1 MGAIRNHF
9 DIIVIGAGSA
19 GLSISLFM
27 NKAGFKVLL
36 VDKSDHNIGGD
47 CLNDGCVPSKSLIH
61 VAKIIHRT
69 KESEK
74 FGLNIGGEIDL
85 QKVLEYVHERQN
97 IIREHENA
105 AYFEKQGLNI
115 VLGEAKFTG
124 KNEIDVNGSRYT
136 ANKIVIATG
145 SRPQKLEVPGVDQVR
160 YYDNTSIFDL
170 KDLPQ
175 RLLIVGAGPIGI
187 EIGQA
192 FTRLGATVTILS
204 KSKSILQND
213 DNAVTEILQQRL
225 KEEGI
230 KLITKAE
237 IERFIFSNE
246 AILKSVDGSRNTIE
260 FDAVFVAIGR
270 ALNIE
275 SLNLESAGVEIKD
288 GKIVTDHYLRTTNR
302 NVFVCGDVAG
312 NLKFSHAAEQQ
323 ARILLNNFFSPFK
336 KKLNNDYMSWVTF
349 TDPEI
354 ATFGLSEK
362 VIKQRGKKYRRIETD
377 FSNDDRAVTDNNQQG
392 KLILFISQGSFFHKE
407 KILRGTMIAEGAGEL
422 VQELILAMTA
432 KISINKIFNKVYPYP
447 VASRVN
453 QKLVVEYKEERLTST
468 IKKLLRWAFKM
479 FG

>member
-1 MGAIRNHF
+1 MPENNK

-19 GLSISLFM
+19 GLSVSLFM

-61 VAKIIHRT
+61 VARIIHRA
-69 KESEK
+69 KESK
-74 FGLNIGGEIDL
+74 MFGLNIGGEVDL
-85 QKVLEYVHERQN
+85 QKVMNYVQERQN

-105 AYFEKQGLNI
+105 AYFKKQGLDV

-124 KNEIDVNGSRYT
+124 RNEIDVNGSRYT
-136 ANKIVIATG
+136 AKRIVIATG
-145 SRPQKLEVPGVDQVR
+145 SRPVKLNVPGVEQVK

-175 RLLIVGAGPIGI
+175 HLLVVGAGPIGI

-192 FTRLGATVTILS
+192 LNRLGSKVTILH
-204 KSKSILQND
+204 KKKSILKND
-213 DNAVTEILQQRL
+213 DSAITEILLQRL

-230 KLITKAE
+230 EFIPEAE
-237 IERFIFSNE
+237 IEKFSSSRQVV
-246 AILKSVDGSRNTIE
+246 LKSIDGNKKTIE

-270 ALNIE
+270 ALNFE
-275 SLNLESAGVEIKD
+275 SLDLESAGIEVKD
-288 GKIVTDHYLRTTNR
+288 GKIVTDNYLRTSNR

-312 NLKFSHAAEQQ
+312 NFKFSHAAEQQ

-336 KKLNNDYMSWVTF
+336 KKLNNDYISWVTF
-349 TDPEI
+349 TDPEV
-354 ATFGLSEK
+354 ATFGLNEK
-362 VIKQRGKKYRRIETD
+362 ALQKRKISYRRLETN
-377 FSNDDRAVTDNNQQG
+377 FTNDDRAVTDNNQQG
-392 KLILFISQGSFFHKE
+392 KLVLFISRGGFLHTE
-407 KILRGTMIAEGAGEL
+407 KILGGTMVAEGAGEL
-422 VQELILAMTA
+422 VQELILAMSSG
-432 KISINKIFNKVYPYP
+432 ISINKIFNKIYPYP

-453 QKLVVEYKEERLTST
+453 QKLVVEYKEERLTPG
-468 IKKLLRWAFKM
+468 IKNLLRWAYKL

>member
-1 MGAIRNHF
+1 M
-9 DIIVIGAGSA
+9 GAGSA
-19 GLSISLFM
+19 GLSVSLFM

-61 VAKIIHRT
+61 VARIVHRA

-74 FGLNIGGEIDL
+74 FGINISGKIDL
-85 QKVLEYVHERQN
+85 QKVMNYVHERQT
-97 IIREHENA
+97 IIRQHENA
-105 AYFEKQGLNI
+105 AYFEKQGLNV
-115 VLGEAKFTG
+115 VLGVAKFTG
-124 KNEIDVNGSRYT
+124 KNEIDVNGTRYT
-136 ANKIVIATG
+136 GERIVIATG
-145 SRPQKLEVPGVDQVR
+145 SRPEKLKVPGVEDVK

-175 RLLIVGAGPIGI
+175 NLLVVGAGPIGI

-192 FTRLGATVTILS
+192 FNRLGSKVTILS
-204 KSKSILQND
+204 KGNSILHND
-213 DNAVTEILQQRL
+213 DNAVTEILMHRL

-230 KLITKAE
+230 EFIPEAE
-237 IERFIFSNE
+237 IELFSSSNE
-246 AILKSVDGSRNTIE
+246 AVLKFLDDSKRIIE

-270 ALNIE
+270 AINIE
-275 SLNLESAGVEIKD
+275 SLNLESSGIKVKN
-288 GKIVTDHYLRTTNR
+288 GKIVTDDSLRTTNK

-349 TDPEI
+349 SDPEV
-354 ATFGLSEK
+354 ATFGLNEK
-362 VIKQRGKKYRRIETD
+362 TLQKRKINYRKLETN
-377 FSNDDRAVTDNNQQG
+377 FTNDDRAVTDNNQQG
-392 KLILFISQGSFFHKE
+392 KLILFISQESFFHRE
-407 KILRGTMIAEGAGEL
+407 KILGGTMIAEGAGEL
-422 VQELILAMTA
+422 VQELILAMTS
-432 KISINKIFNKVYPYP
+432 KVSINKIFNKVYPYP

-453 QKLVVEYKEERLTST
+453 QKLIVEYKEEGLTAG
-468 IKKLLRWAFKM
+468 IKNLLRWAYKM

>member
-1 MGAIRNHF
+1 MIQNHF

-19 GLSISLFM
+19 GLSVSLFM

-61 VAKIIHRT
+61 VAKIVHRA

-74 FGLNIGGEIDL
+74 FGLDISGKIDL
-85 QKVLEYVHERQN
+85 QKVMGYVMERQN

-105 AYFEKQGLNI
+105 AYFEKQGLN
-115 VLGEAKFTG
+115 VALGEAKFTG
-124 KNEIDVNGSRYT
+124 KNEIEVNGSRYS
-136 ANKIVIATG
+136 AKRIVIATG
-145 SRPQKLEVPGVDQVR
+145 SRPVKLDVPGVEHVK

-170 KDLPQ
+170 KYLPQ
-175 RLLIVGAGPIGI
+175 RLLVIGAGPIGI

-192 FTRLGATVTILS
+192 FNRLGSKVTILN
-204 KSKSILQND
+204 KEKSILQKD
-213 DNAVTEILQQRL
+213 DHAVTEILLHRL

-230 KLITKAE
+230 NFIAEAE
-237 IERFIFSNE
+237 IAEFSSATE
-246 AILKSVDGSRNTIE
+246 AVLKFLDGSKRIIA

-270 ALNIE
+270 ELNLE
-275 SLNLESAGVEIKD
+275 SLHLESAGVKVKH
-288 GKIVTDHYLRTTNR
+288 GKIVTGNYLRTTNR

-349 TDPEI
+349 TDPEV
-354 ATFGLSEK
+354 ATFGLNEK
-362 VIKQRGKKYRRIETD
+362 ALQKRRISYRRLETN
-377 FSNDDRAVTDNNQQG
+377 FTNDDRAVTDNNQQG

-407 KILRGTMIAEGAGEL
+407 KILGGTMISEGAGEL
-422 VQELILAMTA
+422 VQELILAMTS

-453 QKLVVEYKEERLTST
+453 QKIVVEYKEEGLTPL
-468 IKKLLRWAFKM
+468 IKKLLRWAYKL